1 VLDAKGE
8 CFIYLSSVELEL
20 LWIWNNGL

>member
-1 VLDAKGE
+1 LVLDAKGGVN
-8 CFIYLSSVELEL
+8 IYLSMCWT